1 MGRVQAACRRHRVLA
16 ILRLAS
22 AKVDHNNVR
31 LLAIV
36 LKEVDVRE
44 GCVCPS
50 NPVQKCTVVANPAVR
65 VAKPAITRTG
75 HPVCAVR
82 RVARAARIV
91 HLPVV
96 VTLAPVVSCR
106 VLTVIHGPA
115 SVIRR
120 LVWCPMPHA
129 GRPTAWGRVSLAPH
143 SARPARIAV
152 RYRVVCLG
160 RSACRWLRCVAMV
173 SVPAVRLV

>member
-1 MGRVQAACRRHRVLA
+1 MGRVQAAYRRHRVLA

-36 LKEVDVRE
+36 LRGVDVRE
-44 GCVCPS
+44 VCVCPS
-50 NPVQKCTVVANPAVR
+50 NPVQKCIVVANPAVR

-96 VTLAPVVSCR
+96 VTLAPVASCR
-106 VLTVIHGPA
+106 VLTVIHAPA
-115 SVIRR
+115 SAIRR
-120 LVWCPMPHA
+120 LVWWPMPRA
-129 GRPTAWGRVSLAPH
+129 GRPTVWGRVSLARH
-143 SARPARIAV
+143 SARPVRIAA

-160 RSACRWLRCVAMV
+160 RSAYRWLHCVAMA
-173 SVPAVRLV
+173 SVQVVRLA